1 MFLTKKGLLKIIIL
15 VAAYFVIGTA
25 CISFGYLFKI
35 LQVDV
40 GLSFVLGAIFYA
52 LCPVLFFFGRYA
64 EGKGNYINLGNKLVR
79 KELRPAEFIDKYNK
93 LKNSQDLVINKP
105 SFEVLHL
112 VVVAYNVLNDSENC
126 LATLDEMLAV
136 ASDKNIV
143 MAKLS
148 KASVLFSY
156 GNIDEAEELFIEAQ
170 KSKPNAMCNMLI
182 DSILKGDRA
191 VAMGDYKTAELH
203 YLKMLEQKFPKLDNL
218 GRLVVHFSLGEIY
231 EKMEDKEKAVY
242 YYQYCADFGG
252 ETPIKTSARA
262 ALERLQ

>member
-15 VAAYFVIGTA
+15 VAAYFILGTA
-25 CISFGYLFKI
+25 CISLGYLCKI
-35 LQVDV
+35 LQADV
-40 GLSFVLGAIFYA
+40 GLSFVLGAISYA
-52 LCPVLFFFGRYA
+52 LCPVLFFLGRYV
-64 EGKGNYINLGNKLVR
+64 EGKGKYINLGNKLVR
-79 KELRPAEFIDKYNK
+79 KELRPSEFINEYNK
-93 LKNSQDLVINKP
+93 LRNTQGLIINKP

-112 VVVAYNVLNDSENC
+112 VVVAYSVLNDSENC

-143 MAKLS
+143 MAKLF
-148 KASVLFSY
+148 KAAALFSY
-156 GNIDEAEELFIEAQ
+156 GNINEAEELFIEAQ
-170 KSKPNAMCNMLI
+170 KSKTNAMCNMLI
-182 DSILKGDRA
+182 DSIMKGDRA

-218 GRLVVHFSLGEIY
+218 GKLVVNFSLGAIY
-231 EKMEDKEKAVY
+231 EKMGDKEKVIY

-252 ETPIKTSARA
+252 ETAIKTSARA